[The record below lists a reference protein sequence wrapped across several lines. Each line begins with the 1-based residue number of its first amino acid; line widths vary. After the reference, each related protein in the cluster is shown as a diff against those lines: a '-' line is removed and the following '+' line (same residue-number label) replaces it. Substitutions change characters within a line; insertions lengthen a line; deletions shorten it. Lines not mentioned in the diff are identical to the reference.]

1 MNYGNIIWN
10 AAAPSILNPIFNVQK
25 RLIRI
30 IAKKKWDV
38 HTNPLFVEF
47 KILKFIDIC
56 KLVQGLFVFK
66 CMNNLIDAP
75 IQFNT
80 RLNQRYNLRNLPI
93 LTIPYRPTTQ
103 TQRFVEYMGA

>member
-66 CMNNLIDAP
+66 CMNNLIVAP
-75 IQFNT
+75 IEFNT
-80 RLNQRYNLRNLPI
+80 RLNQRYNWRILPI
-93 LTIPYRPTTQ
+93 LIIPYRPTTQ